1 MGIWPYY
8 SSSIRITIILLVF
21 QFKMGNSQSI
31 SLLTYGIDDTVLPC
45 DRVNANLLDHMDN
58 FIDVDDDV
66 LYLEGNELLYIII
79 SIIISSNKDVLCF
92 A

>member
-1 MGIWPYY
+1 
-8 SSSIRITIILLVF
+8 
-21 QFKMGNSQSI
+21 MGNSQSI
-31 SLLTYGIDDTVLPC
+31 SLVTYGIDDTVMSGDLN
-45 DRVNANLLDHMDN
+45 DANLLNYMVN

-79 SIIISSNKDVLCF
+79 ISIIISSNKDVLCF